1 MTEPVPGIPQA
12 ARERLEEVRKS
23 GGSFFTSDLTTNEF
37 LLVREAGFRPL
48 TQVMGSCFYHVGWQG
63 MPYMPGYQTQN
74 LGWAQQGTF
83 GGGSGYGP
91 GYGQSMWRDGQ
102 TFELETTSEA
112 WNEARRL
119 ALERLSEE
127 AQLAGADAV
136 VGVRLQRGA
145 YDWASGLIEF
155 VAIGTAVASERF
167 DLGEETVLSNL
178 SGQEFAQ
185 LFRHGWW
192 PVGLVAGTTVCYAL
206 TGWKQ
211 RQGLTFFGSRWQNQE
226 LTDFTPGPLRRAHPG
241 DDPPAAS
248 RRTSSGA
255 TAWSAS
261 ASTRSTTSTRPNDT
275 TQPRHHHARPR
286 HGHRRAALGCRA
298 TAGVHRPAP
307 QRGEEMTDDDRA
319 TTPRRPPGSRNTA
332 SSASSGCV
340 RRAGSSSPA
349 TCR

>member
-1 MTEPVPGIPQA
+1 LTEPVPGIPQA

-37 LLVREAGFRPL
+37 LLIRQAGFRPL

-63 MPYMPGYQTQN
+63 MPYMPGYQTQGP
-74 LGWAQQGTF
+74 GWAQQGVF
-83 GGGSGYGP
+83 GGGSGYGQGFGP
-91 GYGQSMWRDGQ
+91 GMWRDGQ
-102 TFELETTSEA
+102 TVELETTSEA

-127 AQLAGADAV
+127 ARLAGADAV

-145 YDWASGLIEF
+145 YDWAAGLIEF
-155 VAIGTAVASERF
+155 VATGTAVASERF

-211 RQGLTFFGSRWQNQE
+211 QQGMTFFGSRWQNQE
-226 LTDFTPGPLRRAHPG
+226 LTDFTRGLYDARTQAMIRLQRQAHELGSDGVVGVRIDQEHHEHEANDMTNLVITMHVLGTAIVEVRSDAEPPPVYVALPL
-241 DDPPAAS
+241 
-248 RRTSSGA
+248 
-255 TAWSAS
+255 
-261 ASTRSTTSTRPNDT
+261 N
-275 TQPRHHHARPR
+275 
-286 HGHRRAALGCRA
+286 
-298 TAGVHRPAP
+298 
-307 QRGEEMTDDDRA
+307 EEKR
-319 TTPRRPPGSRNTA
+319 
-332 SSASSGCV
+332 
-340 RRAGSSSPA
+340 
-349 TCR
+349 

>member
-1 MTEPVPGIPQA
+1 LTEPVPGIPQA

-37 LLVREAGFRPL
+37 LLIRQAGFRPL

-63 MPYMPGYQTQN
+63 MPYMPGYQTQGP
-74 LGWAQQGTF
+74 GWVQQGVF
-83 GGGSGYGP
+83 GGGSGYGQGFGP
-91 GYGQSMWRDGQ
+91 GMWRDGQ
-102 TFELETTSEA
+102 TVELETTSEA

-127 AQLAGADAV
+127 ARLAGADAV

-145 YDWASGLIEF
+145 YDWAAGLIEF
-155 VAIGTAVASERF
+155 VATGTAVASERF

-211 RQGLTFFGSRWQNQE
+211 QQGMTFFGSRWQNQE
-226 LTDFTPGPLRRAHPG
+226 LTDFTRGLYDARTQAMIRLQRQAHELGSDGVVGVRIDQEHHEHEANDMTNLVITMHVLGTAIVEVRSDAEPPPVYVALPL
-241 DDPPAAS
+241 
-248 RRTSSGA
+248 
-255 TAWSAS
+255 
-261 ASTRSTTSTRPNDT
+261 N
-275 TQPRHHHARPR
+275 
-286 HGHRRAALGCRA
+286 
-298 TAGVHRPAP
+298 
-307 QRGEEMTDDDRA
+307 EEKR
-319 TTPRRPPGSRNTA
+319 
-332 SSASSGCV
+332 
-340 RRAGSSSPA
+340 
-349 TCR
+349 